1 MKASSSA
8 KKTTAK
14 KSIQGIP
21 GIATA
26 LAVTPAGGVT
36 TRVECLLLSGR
47 GRLIVTGNLVGEA
60 KDSCQVALSLARSK
74 ARRFGINPAE
84 FLRTDVHF
92 HVPEGLPAKDGPSAG
107 LAMFIALVSALTRK
121 PVDSGI
127 AFTGEISLFGK
138 IEGITG
144 LPEKAI
150 AALQAGITR
159 VYAPTANVSEA
170 GHLVED
176 TKKKFDLVPVDH
188 VDTVLTQ
195 VFGKTKT

>member
-1 MKASSSA
+1 MKARPA
-8 KKTTAK
+8 KKTPAK
-14 KSIQGIP
+14 NKAQGIP

-74 ARRFGINPAE
+74 ARRLGINPAD

-107 LAMFIALVSALTRK
+107 LAMFIALISALTRK
-121 PVDSGI
+121 AVDPRI

-138 IEGITG
+138 VEGVTG
-144 LPEKAI
+144 LPQKAF

-159 VYAPTANVSEA
+159 VYAPGENVSEA

-176 TKKKFDLVPVDH
+176 TKHEFDLVAVDH

-195 VFGKTKT
+195 VFGKKAT